1 MTSHEYRL
9 LAYLMHHT
17 GRVVSRTELVE
28 HLYDQDFDRDS
39 NTIEVFVG
47 RIRKKLDVDIIQ
59 TVRGLGYLLTP
70 PPPGLMHR
78 AARLVLLT
86 GMILPADTTGRRDCF
101 RDHALMRGSSLATRL
116 FLSATAWVVV
126 ILVITG
132 IVLSSVYRDATERA
146 FDRRLNLYLRTLIA
160 EVATPDEPPDH
171 QFQSLGEPL
180 FELPLSGWYWQIT
193 RTDSE
198 KPETRASRSLWD
210 KKLPKLEEH
219 GADLTA
225 AGIRLGYVDGP
236 EGQSLRM
243 VERPV
248 DLGADGK
255 FLVSV
260 AGDASEIFDE
270 TRSFDYYLGG
280 TFAALSIVLLL
291 TTIFQVRFGLAPL
304 KRISESIADIRSG
317 RAERLEG
324 EFPVEIAPL
333 ARETNALID
342 ANREIVER
350 ARTHVGNLAH
360 AIKTPLS
367 VIVNEASAHGADP
380 FASKVLEQADVMRD
394 QVAHHLER
402 ARIAA
407 RLTIIGTVTEVA
419 PAIEALRRTMEKIH
433 RDRGIAIE
441 VKADAQAQF
450 RGERQDLEEMAGN
463 LVDNACK
470 WAASQVFIEV
480 LVERPASARR
490 RARCCGSS
498 STMTGAGC
506 RRPSAPRS
514 RAAASGWTNPSR
526 VPGWGCRSWSISP
539 PSMAAACRSAT
550 RRSAD
555 CGRNWCCPGSER
567 APDWA
572 DGY

>member
-1 MTSHEYRL
+1 
-9 LAYLMHHT
+9 
-17 GRVVSRTELVE
+17 
-28 HLYDQDFDRDS
+28 
-39 NTIEVFVG
+39 
-47 RIRKKLDVDIIQ
+47 
-59 TVRGLGYLLTP
+59 
-70 PPPGLMHR
+70 
-78 AARLVLLT
+78 
-86 GMILPADTTGRRDCF
+86 
-101 RDHALMRGSSLATRL
+101 MRGSSLATRL

-132 IVLSSVYRDATERA
+132 AVLSSVYRDATERA

-198 KPETRASRSLWD
+198 KAETRASRSLWD
-210 KKLPKLEEH
+210 KKLPKLDESAE
-219 GADLTA
+219 LTA
-225 AGIRLGYVDGP
+225 AGVRLGYVDGP
-236 EGQSLRM
+236 EGQNLRM

-260 AGDASEIFDE
+260 AGDATEIFDE

-280 TFAALSIVLLL
+280 TFAALTIVLLL

-304 KRISESIADIRSG
+304 KRISDSIADIRSG

-380 FASKVLEQADVMRD
+380 FATKVLEQADVMRD

-407 RLTIIGTVTEVA
+407 RLTVIGTVTEVA

-433 RDRGIAIE
+433 RDRGILIE
-441 VKADAQAQF
+441 VVADAQARF
-450 RGERQDLEEMAGN
+450 RGEKQDLEEMAGN

-470 WAASQVFIEV
+470 WAASRVFIEV
-480 LVERPASARR
+480 GVERPVEPGAGPLLRVIVDDDGRGLSEAERAQVARR
-490 RARCCGSS
+490 GQRLDESK
-498 STMTGAGC
+498 
-506 RRPSAPRS
+506 
-514 RAAASGWTNPSR
+514 
-526 VPGWGCRSWSISP
+526 
-539 PSMAAACRSAT
+539 
-550 RRSAD
+550 
-555 CGRNWCCPGSER
+555 PGS
-567 APDWA
+567 
-572 DGY
+572 GLGLSIVVVLG

>member
-1 MTSHEYRL
+1 M
-9 LAYLMHHT
+9 
-17 GRVVSRTELVE
+17 
-28 HLYDQDFDRDS
+28 
-39 NTIEVFVG
+39 
-47 RIRKKLDVDIIQ
+47 
-59 TVRGLGYLLTP
+59 
-70 PPPGLMHR
+70 
-78 AARLVLLT
+78 
-86 GMILPADTTGRRDCF
+86 RRN
-101 RDHALMRGSSLATRL
+101 SLATRL
-116 FLSATAWVVV
+116 FFSATAWVVV
-126 ILVITG
+126 ILAITG
-132 IVLSSVYRDATERA
+132 VVLSSVYRDATERA

-160 EVATPDEPPDH
+160 EVATPDEPPDR

-193 RTDSE
+193 RTDAE
-198 KPETRASRSLWD
+198 KADVRASRSLWD
-210 KKLPKLEEH
+210 KKLPKLEDR
-219 GADLTA
+219 GIDLSA
-225 AGIRLGYVDGP
+225 AGIRVAYVEGP

-260 AGDASEIFDE
+260 AGDATEIFEE

-280 TFAALSIVLLL
+280 TFVVLGVVLLL

-360 AIKTPLS
+360 AVKTPLS
-367 VIVNEASAHGADP
+367 VIVNEAAAHGADP
-380 FASKVLEQADVMRD
+380 FAKKVLEQADVMRD

-402 ARIAA
+402 ARLAA
-407 RLTIIGTVTEVA
+407 RVTIIGTVTEVA
-419 PAIEALRRTMEKIH
+419 PVIEALRRTMEKIH
-433 RDRGIAIE
+433 RSRDVVID
-441 VKADAQAQF
+441 VKADSNARF

-470 WAASQVFIEV
+470 WAASRVFIEV
-480 LVERPASARR
+480 MVERPPEPGAPPMLRIIVDDDGRGLSA
-490 RARCCGSS
+490 
-498 STMTGAGC
+498 
-506 RRPSAPRS
+506 
-514 RAAASGWTNPSR
+514 
-526 VPGWGCRSWSISP
+526 
-539 PSMAAACRSAT
+539 
-550 RRSAD
+550 
-555 CGRNWCCPGSER
+555 SER
-567 APDWA
+567 AKVSRRGQRLDESKPGSGLGLSIVVDLA
-572 DGY
+572 ALYGGSLSLGNAPIGGLRAELMLPGVS

>member
-1 MTSHEYRL
+1 
-9 LAYLMHHT
+9 
-17 GRVVSRTELVE
+17 
-28 HLYDQDFDRDS
+28 
-39 NTIEVFVG
+39 
-47 RIRKKLDVDIIQ
+47 
-59 TVRGLGYLLTP
+59 
-70 PPPGLMHR
+70 
-78 AARLVLLT
+78 
-86 GMILPADTTGRRDCF
+86 
-101 RDHALMRGSSLATRL
+101 MRGSSLATRL

-126 ILVITG
+126 ILFITG

-146 FDRRLNLYLRTLIA
+146 FDRRLNLYLRTIIA
-160 EVATPDEPPDH
+160 EVATPDNTPD

-193 RTDSE
+193 RTDTE
-198 KPETRASRSLWD
+198 KPEVRASRSLWD
-210 KKLPKLEEH
+210 KKLPKLEDH

-225 AGIRLGYVDGP
+225 AGIRLGYIDGP
-236 EGQSLRM
+236 EGQNLRM

-260 AGDASEIFDE
+260 AGDATEIFDE

-280 TFAALSIVLLL
+280 TFAALTIVLVL

-380 FASKVLEQADVMRD
+380 FAMKVLEQADVMRD

-419 PAIEALRRTMEKIH
+419 PVIDALRRTMEKIH
-433 RDRGIAIE
+433 RDRGVVIE
-441 VKADAQAQF
+441 VEADSAAKF

-470 WAASQVFIEV
+470 WATSQVFIEV
-480 LVERPASARR
+480 LVERKA
-490 RARCCGSS
+490 
-498 STMTGAGC
+498 GAGPML
-506 RRPSAPRS
+506 RILVDDDGRGLSA
-514 RAAASGWTNPSR
+514 A
-526 VPGWGCRSWSISP
+526 
-539 PSMAAACRSAT
+539 
-550 RRSAD
+550 
-555 CGRNWCCPGSER
+555 ER
-567 APDWA
+567 
-572 DGY
+572 

>member
-1 MTSHEYRL
+1 
-9 LAYLMHHT
+9 
-17 GRVVSRTELVE
+17 
-28 HLYDQDFDRDS
+28 
-39 NTIEVFVG
+39 
-47 RIRKKLDVDIIQ
+47 
-59 TVRGLGYLLTP
+59 
-70 PPPGLMHR
+70 
-78 AARLVLLT
+78 
-86 GMILPADTTGRRDCF
+86 
-101 RDHALMRGSSLATRL
+101 MRGSSLATRL

-126 ILVITG
+126 ILFITG

-146 FDRRLNLYLRTLIA
+146 FDRRLNLYLRTIIA
-160 EVATPDEPPDH
+160 EVATPDTTPD

-198 KPETRASRSLWD
+198 KPERRASRSLWD
-210 KKLPKLEEH
+210 KKLPKLEDH

-225 AGIRLGYVDGP
+225 AGIRLGYIDGP
-236 EGQSLRM
+236 EGQNLRM

-280 TFAALSIVLLL
+280 TFVALSIVLVL
-291 TTIFQVRFGLAPL
+291 TTIFQVRF
-304 KRISESIADIRSG
+304 G

-367 VIVNEASAHGADP
+367 VIVNEASAHVADP
-380 FASKVLEQADVMRD
+380 FATKILEQADVMRD

-419 PAIEALRRTMEKIH
+419 PAIEALRRTMEKLYRG
-433 RDRGIAIE
+433 RDIAIGVE
-441 VKADAQAQF
+441 ADPQARF

-470 WAASQVFIEV
+470 WAASRVFIEV
-480 LVERPASARR
+480 LVERPVEP
-490 RARCCGSS
+490 
-498 STMTGAGC
+498 GAGPMLRIIVDDDGRGLSEAELAQVS
-506 RRPSAPRS
+506 RRGQRLDESK
-514 RAAASGWTNPSR
+514 
-526 VPGWGCRSWSISP
+526 
-539 PSMAAACRSAT
+539 
-550 RRSAD
+550 
-555 CGRNWCCPGSER
+555 PGSGLGLSIVVDLAALYGGSLILGNAPIGGLR
-567 APDWA
+567 AELLLP
-572 DGY
+572 GV

>member
-1 MTSHEYRL
+1 
-9 LAYLMHHT
+9 
-17 GRVVSRTELVE
+17 
-28 HLYDQDFDRDS
+28 
-39 NTIEVFVG
+39 
-47 RIRKKLDVDIIQ
+47 
-59 TVRGLGYLLTP
+59 
-70 PPPGLMHR
+70 
-78 AARLVLLT
+78 
-86 GMILPADTTGRRDCF
+86 
-101 RDHALMRGSSLATRL
+101 MRGSSLATRL

-132 IVLSSVYRDATERA
+132 VVLSSVYRGATERA

-198 KPETRASRSLWD
+198 KAETRASRSLWD
-210 KKLPKLEEH
+210 KKLPKLDESAE
-219 GADLTA
+219 LTA
-225 AGIRLGYVDGP
+225 AGVRLGYVDGP
-236 EGQSLRM
+236 EGQDLRM

-260 AGDASEIFDE
+260 AGDATEIFDE

-280 TFAALSIVLLL
+280 TFAALTIVLLL

-304 KRISESIADIRSG
+304 KRISDSIADIRSG

-367 VIVNEASAHGADP
+367 VIVNEASAHVADP
-380 FASKVLEQADVMRD
+380 FATKVLEQADVMRD

-407 RLTIIGTVTEVA
+407 RLTVISTVTEVA

-433 RDRGIAIE
+433 RDRDVVIE
-441 VKADAQAQF
+441 VEADAQARF

-470 WAASQVFIEV
+470 WAASRVFIEV
-480 LVERPASARR
+480 RVERPVEPGAGPLLRVIVDDDGRGLSAVERAQVARR
-490 RARCCGSS
+490 GQRLDESKPGSGLGLS
-498 STMTGAGC
+498 SAVDLAALYGGSLSLG
-506 RRPSAPRS
+506 SAPIGGL
-514 RAAASGWTNPSR
+514 RAEL
-526 VPGWGCRSWSISP
+526 VLPGV
-539 PSMAAACRSAT
+539 
-550 RRSAD
+550 
-555 CGRNWCCPGSER
+555 
-567 APDWA
+567 
-572 DGY
+572 

>member
-1 MTSHEYRL
+1 
-9 LAYLMHHT
+9 
-17 GRVVSRTELVE
+17 
-28 HLYDQDFDRDS
+28 
-39 NTIEVFVG
+39 
-47 RIRKKLDVDIIQ
+47 
-59 TVRGLGYLLTP
+59 
-70 PPPGLMHR
+70 
-78 AARLVLLT
+78 
-86 GMILPADTTGRRDCF
+86 
-101 RDHALMRGSSLATRL
+101 MRGSSLATRL

-193 RTDSE
+193 RTDTQ
-198 KPETRASRSLWD
+198 KGETRASRSLWD
-210 KKLPKLEEH
+210 KKLPKLDENVT
-219 GADLTA
+219 DLTA
-225 AGIRLGYVDGP
+225 AGVRLGYVDGP
-236 EGQSLRM
+236 EGQTLRM

-255 FLVSV
+255 YLVSV
-260 AGDASEIFDE
+260 AGDATEIFDE

-280 TFAALSIVLLL
+280 TFAALTIVLLL

-304 KRISESIADIRSG
+304 KRISDSIADIRSG

-367 VIVNEASAHGADP
+367 VIVNEAAAHGADL
-380 FASKVLEQADVMRD
+380 FASKVLEQADLMRD

-407 RLTIIGTVTEVA
+407 RLTIVGTVTEVA
-419 PAIEALRRTMEKIH
+419 PTIEALRRTMEKIH
-433 RDRGIAIE
+433 RDRSVEIE
-441 VKADAQAQF
+441 VEADAQAKF
-450 RGERQDLEEMAGN
+450 RGERQDLEEMVGN

-470 WAASQVFIEV
+470 WAASRVFIEV
-480 LVERPASARR
+480 RVERPAEP
-490 RARCCGSS
+490 G
-498 STMTGAGC
+498 G
-506 RRPSAPRS
+506 RPALRIIVDDDG
-514 RAAASGWTNPSR
+514 RGL
-526 VPGWGCRSWSISP
+526 
-539 PSMAAACRSAT
+539 
-550 RRSAD
+550 SAD
-555 CGRNWCCPGSER
+555 ERSKASRRGQRLDESKPGSGLGLSIVVDLAALYGGSLSLGNAPIGGLR
-567 APDWA
+567 AELVLP
-572 DGY
+572 GM

>member
-1 MTSHEYRL
+1 
-9 LAYLMHHT
+9 
-17 GRVVSRTELVE
+17 
-28 HLYDQDFDRDS
+28 
-39 NTIEVFVG
+39 
-47 RIRKKLDVDIIQ
+47 
-59 TVRGLGYLLTP
+59 
-70 PPPGLMHR
+70 
-78 AARLVLLT
+78 
-86 GMILPADTTGRRDCF
+86 
-101 RDHALMRGSSLATRL
+101 MRGSSLANRL
-116 FLSATAWVVV
+116 FLSATAWLVV
-126 ILVITG
+126 ILAITG
-132 IVLSSVYRDATERA
+132 IILSSVYRDATERA

-180 FELPLSGWYWQIT
+180 FELPLSGWYWQIL
-193 RTDSE
+193 RTDTE

-210 KKLPKLEEH
+210 KKLPKLEEQ
-219 GADLTA
+219 GIELSP

-236 EGQSLRM
+236 EGQTLRM

-280 TFAALSIVLLL
+280 TFTALGIVLLL
-291 TTIFQVRFGLAPL
+291 TTVFQVRFGLAPL
-304 KRISESIADIRSG
+304 KRISEAIADIRSG

-324 EFPVEIAPL
+324 DFPVEIAPL

-367 VIVNEASAHGADP
+367 VIVNEAGVHAADP
-380 FASKVLEQADVMRD
+380 FATKVLEQADVMRD

-407 RLTIIGTVTEVA
+407 RVTIVATVTEVA

-433 RDRGIAIE
+433 RDRRITIGM
-441 VKADAQAQF
+441 KADASAKF
-450 RGERQDLEEMAGN
+450 RGERQDLDEMAGN

-470 WAASQVFIEV
+470 WAVSQVFIEV
-480 LVERPASARR
+480 IVDPPAAPGAFPRLRIIVDDDGKGLSAAERAQVSRR
-490 RARCCGSS
+490 GQRLDESK
-498 STMTGAGC
+498 
-506 RRPSAPRS
+506 
-514 RAAASGWTNPSR
+514 
-526 VPGWGCRSWSISP
+526 
-539 PSMAAACRSAT
+539 
-550 RRSAD
+550 
-555 CGRNWCCPGSER
+555 PGSGLGLSIVTDLAGLYGGSLSLRNAPIGGLR
-567 APDWA
+567 AELELPA
-572 DGY
+572 I